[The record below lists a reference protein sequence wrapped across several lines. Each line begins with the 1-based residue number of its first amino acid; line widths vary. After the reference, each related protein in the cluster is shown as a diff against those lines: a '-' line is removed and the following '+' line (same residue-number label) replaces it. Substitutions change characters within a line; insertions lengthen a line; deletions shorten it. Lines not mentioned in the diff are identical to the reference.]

1 MSDAAP
7 YISSF
12 VLEYAYKR
20 SLGPVL
26 SEFFTSL
33 RDGVLKGARTADGR
47 VLLPPTEY
55 DPLTGD
61 DIEGLVPVAD
71 AGTIVSWTWVDAPEP
86 RHPVDTPFAF
96 ALIRLDGTDTDL
108 LHVVIDDQERI
119 QSGARVQLEWKP
131 VAERVGAMT
140 DIAGFRV
147 VAG

>member
-7 YISSF
+7 YVSSF

-47 VLLPPTEY
+47 VLMPPTEY
-55 DPLTGD
+55 DPSSGADIAGLEVVSETG
-61 DIEGLVPVAD
+61 A
-71 AGTIVSWTWVDAPEP
+71 IVSWTWVDQPDP
-86 RHPVDTPFAF
+86 RHPVDRPFAF
-96 ALIRLDGTDTDL
+96 ALVRLDGTDTDL
-108 LHVVIDDQERI
+108 LHVVLSERSDVK
-119 QSGARVQLEWKP
+119 SGARVRLEWKP
-131 VAERVGAMT
+131 ASERVGAMT

-147 VAG
+147 ITG

>member
-7 YISSF
+7 YVSSF

-47 VLLPPTEY
+47 VLMPPTEY
-55 DPLTGD
+55 DPMSGAAIAGLEVVAETGS
-61 DIEGLVPVAD
+61 
-71 AGTIVSWTWVDAPEP
+71 IVSWTWVAHPDP
-86 RHPVDTPFAF
+86 RHPVDEPFAF
-96 ALIRLDGTDTDL
+96 ALVRLDGTDTDL
-108 LHVVIDDQERI
+108 LHVVLSGREAVT
-119 QSGARVQLEWKP
+119 SGARVRLEWKP
-131 VAERVGAMT
+131 AAARVGSMT

-147 VAG
+147 ISD